1 MKNIGGEELKMR
13 QLIRIE
19 KIKSNASQK
28 DTKFSIRILLLGVTC
43 EKIE

>member
-13 QLIRIE
+13 QLIRIG
-19 KIKSNASQK
+19 KIKSNAFQD
-28 DTKFSIRILLLGVTC
+28 DTKLSIRILLLGVTC